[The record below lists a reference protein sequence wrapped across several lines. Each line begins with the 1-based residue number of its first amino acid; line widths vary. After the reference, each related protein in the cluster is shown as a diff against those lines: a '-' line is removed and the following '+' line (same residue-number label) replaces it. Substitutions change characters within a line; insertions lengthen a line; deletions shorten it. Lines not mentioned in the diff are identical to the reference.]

1 MTVTVEPM
9 RWWHVDAV
17 HGLESALFPS
27 DAWSREQF
35 WSELA
40 QATRSYVVAM
50 DHGAVVG
57 YAGVFCLPPDADIQT
72 VGVDA
77 GRQGRGIARLMLES
91 LLADVD
97 AAGATH
103 TMLEVRAGNDAAL
116 ALYGRLGFAEISRR
130 PRYYSDGVDAVIMRR
145 TRPSG
150 AGAA

>member
-1 MTVTVEPM
+1 MSITVQPL
-9 RWWHVDAV
+9 RWWHIDAV
-17 HGLESALFPS
+17 HDLEASLFPA

-40 QATRSYVVAM
+40 QPTRSYVVAM
-50 DHGAVVG
+50 DGDVVAG

-77 GRQGRGIARLMLES
+77 ERQGRGIARRMLDT

-116 ALYGRLGFAEISRR
+116 ALYHRLGFVEISRR
-130 PRYYSDGVDAVIMRR
+130 PRYYSDGVDAIIMRR
-145 TRPSG
+145 SRPEG
-150 AGAA
+150 VGAA